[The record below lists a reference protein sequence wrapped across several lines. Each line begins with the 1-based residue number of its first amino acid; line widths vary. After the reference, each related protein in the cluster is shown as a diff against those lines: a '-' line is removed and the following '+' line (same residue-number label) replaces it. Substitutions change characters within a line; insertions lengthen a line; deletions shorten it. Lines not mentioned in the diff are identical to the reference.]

1 MKSNTMPIL
10 YCPTCGYNLT
20 GLTESRCPECG
31 EGFSRAELAAIGG
44 IKHPSIV
51 WFLVVLVLLP
61 VVFALL
67 VYKSFEP
74 GTIRDLFEPFALVFV
89 GIYFLLSLGSSIFT
103 ARNIARR
110 LVMRPPKSRPNLGS
124 VTLTILFAT
133 IFFLTQGF
141 LVFVGFFV
149 GCAANFQI

>member
-1 MKSNTMPIL
+1 MPTL
-10 YCPTCGYNLT
+10 YCPKCGYNLT
-20 GLTESRCPECG
+20 GLTEDRCPECG
-31 EGFSRAELAAIGG
+31 EKFSRAELAAIGG

-51 WFLVVLVLLP
+51 WFLVVLTLLP
-61 VVFALL
+61 IVFAVL
-67 VYKSFEP
+67 VFKVFEP
-74 GTIRDLFEPFALVFV
+74 GAIQDMFGQFALVFV
-89 GIYFLLSLGSSIFT
+89 GIYVLLSLGSSIFT

-124 VTLTILFAT
+124 VALTIVFSL

-149 GCAANFQI
+149 GCAANFHM